1 MTFWYLWAVKCNGK
15 EPSSVPGKAND
26 LTAWLP
32 ISLHREIYS
41 CKFCLHPVLCGIAN
55 CHVSYNSC
63 NSEFMK
69 YNSSSSSVPPPPP
82 FFSLIRHQQNRHD
95 WICFLA
101 LPLLIYVRLLWG
113 YRRWWDMWER
123 FCTSLFQDSTSI
135 NGTDIAKYL
144 PTGTN

>member
-69 YNSSSSSVPPPPP
+69 YNSSSSSVPPPP
-82 FFSLIRHQQNRHD
+82 FF
-95 WICFLA
+95 FLNQA
-101 LPLLIYVRLLWG
+101 SAKQTWLNMFSSSSITYL
-113 YRRWWDMWER
+113 
-123 FCTSLFQDSTSI
+123 CTSALGLQKMVGHVGEILHITVSR
-135 NGTDIAKYL
+135 
-144 PTGTN
+144 